1 MILLYSVAIMATA
14 LPGFGRIPNTIVLPY
29 YVIFPGYA
37 FSLVL
42 RQSEGIIQTVF
53 YSLVWSLAIVGSF
66 YSLATVTPTLAKI
79 PLSGFISTLTLVL
92 TIYAYYH
99 GR

>member
-1 MILLYSVAIMATA
+1 MVIMVTT
-14 LPGFGRIPNTIVLPY
+14 LPGFGRIPNTIILPY
-29 YVIFPGYA
+29 YVVFPGYA

-42 RQSEGIIQTVF
+42 RQTGGIIQTVF
-53 YSLVWSLAIVGSF
+53 YSLVWSLSIIGSI
-66 YSLATVTPTLAKI
+66 YSLTTVAPILTKI
-79 PLSGFISTLTLVL
+79 PLGAVIPALTVVL